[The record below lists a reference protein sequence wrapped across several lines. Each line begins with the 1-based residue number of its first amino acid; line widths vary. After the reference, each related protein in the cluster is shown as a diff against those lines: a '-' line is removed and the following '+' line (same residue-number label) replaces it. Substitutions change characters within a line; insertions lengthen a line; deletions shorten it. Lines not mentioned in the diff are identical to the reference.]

1 MNAHFK
7 ENMRKICE
15 LLNGMQFT
23 CLFFF
28 CLGCYAF
35 LRSHGYCFPVAMVN
49 MGSSDTERNLMSF
62 SPFGKVKVKIFDN
75 EPEMF
80 FKKLI

>member
-1 MNAHFK
+1 
-7 ENMRKICE
+7 
-15 LLNGMQFT
+15 
-23 CLFFF
+23 
-28 CLGCYAF
+28 
-35 LRSHGYCFPVAMVN
+35 MVN